1 MLNVNRNK
9 VESSQK
15 LFEGERGLVITG
27 MIGFI
32 LSAGIAIYIYFQGPL
47 KSPEGN
53 LRDAFSFNAAIGI
66 FMLSMAAILPLTKFK
81 AGKRKVVRW
90 SFIIASF
97 YSYTIETVQNFR
109 GISPRFSREGNV
121 VDMVA
126 GMLFG
131 VVSLVLAILAI
142 ILTIHFLRMKR
153 PFERPLLLLGI
164 RYAFLSVLV
173 ANLAGIW
180 MILLQDRLTGDGG
193 NVIVLHGL
201 GFHALQALF
210 LLAWF
215 LEKAQVRDRVKKRLI
230 HSGCIA
236 WMLSIVLLGIQT
248 ALGRTVFELTLLPI
262 LGSLLL
268 FVWFA
273 TLIIAYVIWI
283 KQRKAN
289 SLTANQLPLMNESK
303 GKKTV

>member
-1 MLNVNRNK
+1 MLKVNRNE
-9 VESSQK
+9 VEPSHK
-15 LFEGERGLVITG
+15 LFEGERGLVLTG

-32 LSAGIAIYIYFQGPL
+32 LSAGIAIYIYFQGPI

-53 LRDAFSFNAAIGI
+53 LRDAFSFNAAIGM
-66 FMLSMAAILPLTKFK
+66 FMLSMAAILPLTRFK
-81 AGKRKVVRW
+81 AGKRKAVRL
-90 SFIIASF
+90 SFIIASI

-109 GISPRFSREGNV
+109 GISPRFSREGTV

-131 VVSLVLAILAI
+131 VVSLGLVILAI

-153 PFERPLLLLGI
+153 PFERPLILMGI
-164 RYAFLSVLV
+164 RYAFLSVFA
-173 ANLAGIW
+173 ANTAGIW
-180 MILLQDRLTGDGG
+180 MILLQNRLTGDGG

-201 GFHALQALF
+201 GFHSLQTLI

-215 LEKAQVRDRVKKRLI
+215 LERAPVRDRVKKRLI
-230 HSGCIA
+230 HLGCIA
-236 WMLSIVLLGIQT
+236 WMLSILMIGIQT

-268 FVWFA
+268 LVWFA
-273 TLIIAYVIWI
+273 TLIIAFVFWI
-283 KQRKAN
+283 KQRKTN
-289 SLTANQLPLMNESK
+289 SLTANQLPLIK
-303 GKKTV
+303 GK

>member
-1 MLNVNRNK
+1 MLKANRNE
-9 VESSQK
+9 VDSSHK

-27 MIGFI
+27 MLGFI
-32 LSAGIAIYIYFQGPL
+32 LSAGIAIYLYFQGPI
-47 KSPEGN
+47 KPPEGN

-66 FMLSMAAILPLTKFK
+66 FVLSIAAILPITRFGT
-81 AGKRKVVRW
+81 GKRKAVRW

-109 GISPRFSREGNV
+109 GISPRFSREGSV

-131 VVSLVLAILAI
+131 VVSLGLVILAI
-142 ILTIHFLRMKR
+142 VLTIHFLRMKR
-153 PFERPLLLLGI
+153 PFERPLLLMGV

-180 MILLQDRLTGDGG
+180 MILLQDRLTGEGG

-201 GFHALQALF
+201 GFHALQTLIV
-210 LLAWF
+210 LAWL
-215 LEKAQVRDRVKKRLI
+215 LEKAQASDRVKKRLI
-230 HSGCIA
+230 HFGCIA
-236 WMLSIVLLGIQT
+236 WMLSIIFIGIQT
-248 ALGRTVFELTLLPI
+248 ALGRTVFELTPLPI

-268 FVWFA
+268 LVWFA
-273 TLIIAYVIWI
+273 TLIIAYVFWI
-283 KQRKAN
+283 KQRKTN
-289 SLTANQLPLMNESK
+289 SLTENQLPLMK
-303 GKKTV
+303 GK

>member
-1 MLNVNRNK
+1 MLKVNRNE
-9 VESSQK
+9 VEPSHK
-15 LFEGERGLVITG
+15 LFEGERGLVLTG

-32 LSAGIAIYIYFQGPL
+32 LSAGIAIYIYFQGPI

-53 LRDAFSFNAAIGI
+53 LRDAFSFNAAIGM
-66 FMLSMAAILPLTKFK
+66 FMLSMAAILPLTRFK
-81 AGKRKVVRW
+81 AGKRKAVRL
-90 SFIIASF
+90 SFIIASI

-109 GISPRFSREGNV
+109 GISPRFSREGTV

-131 VVSLVLAILAI
+131 VVSLGLVILAI

-153 PFERPLLLLGI
+153 PFERPLLLMGI
-164 RYAFLSVLV
+164 RYAFLSVFA

-180 MILLQDRLTGDGG
+180 MILLQNRLTGDGG

-201 GFHALQALF
+201 GFHSLQTLI

-215 LEKAQVRDRVKKRLI
+215 LERAPVRDRVKKRLI
-230 HSGCIA
+230 HLGCIA
-236 WMLSIVLLGIQT
+236 WMLSILMIGIQT

-268 FVWFA
+268 LVWFA
-273 TLIIAYVIWI
+273 TLIIAYVFWI
-283 KQRKAN
+283 KQRKTN
-289 SLTANQLPLMNESK
+289 SLTANQLPLIK
-303 GKKTV
+303 GK